1 MAAIETERKPEVAKE
16 SKEKCTI
23 DSNFAVICAFIEQF
37 GQITG
42 VLCPSIG
49 RLQVG
54 LIAISL
60 FFESIVLHFGK
71 SQVIVLD
78 FKLLKSYLLELTRLK
93 CPKGCANMTMNL

>member
-54 LIAISL
+54 ILSISL
-60 FFESIVLHFGK
+60 VLYSTRVFFEKQTEYKPL
-71 SQVIVLD
+71 
-78 FKLLKSYLLELTRLK
+78 
-93 CPKGCANMTMNL
+93 